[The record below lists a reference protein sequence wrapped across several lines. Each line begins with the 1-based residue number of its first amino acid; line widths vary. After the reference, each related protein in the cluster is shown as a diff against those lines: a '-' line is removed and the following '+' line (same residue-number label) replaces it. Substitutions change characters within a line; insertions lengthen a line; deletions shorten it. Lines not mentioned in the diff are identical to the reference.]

1 MGFGQTS
8 LSGVRRGFMRPQ
20 LKTKQTHK
28 QNISR
33 IHQFSKKLIQT
44 ALPNFMVNGLFW
56 QCCLTNS
63 SNTDFNF
70 FNCLGCRIFIS
81 WILGYNHFVLANSH
95 SGIDGAQYLLLAWFA
110 AKNVVCLYLCIN
122 YLATAPKILAVPW
135 LSKIRIMTDISRLV
149 LCTDHWSNVMIWIF
163 LHSLLD

>member
-63 SNTDFNF
+63 
-70 FNCLGCRIFIS
+70 
-81 WILGYNHFVLANSH
+81 H

-122 YLATAPKILAVPW
+122 YLATAPKILAVP
-135 LSKIRIMTDISRLV
+135 
-149 LCTDHWSNVMIWIF
+149 
-163 LHSLLD
+163 